1 MQAFVLAIRALTA
14 AGSTFI
20 ACHVLRRPSETAIR
34 SPQNDRV
41 VASELGGMFEYV
53 CMYVCI
59 SGTGGGSF
67 WWRA

>member
-20 ACHVLRRPSETAIR
+20 ACHALRRPSETAIR

-41 VASELGGMFEYV
+41 VASELGGI
-53 CMYVCI
+53 YVCI